1 LDPAGFAAVGTHYR
15 TGRGNT
21 VTSVKWVGNAA
32 GISATS
38 YDLNVLFSGFSGDS
52 SFYSVECGT
61 GTTWTHNASIA
72 SVTDP
77 GVASTTVGIST
88 EELYVPTSG
97 TFSSTP
103 AASANV
109 LTIIGSSTTGNVVQF
124 STTAAGG
131 TLIMTSAG
139 RVGIG
144 TTTPG
149 TLLHVNG
156 TITAPTA
163 NIQGYNAQWT
173 WSGGGTISLSSNVT
187 SGYNLLWS
195 ARFIGIPLSRQ
206 SGYNTVGYVDVS
218 CPTSGTIAYYAGTV
232 TTVSCSASGINIPAD
247 WTGLYYRVTP
257 GQAAASDPAKF
268 ALVQYQSSLW
278 TPTSDWI
285 LLGTLNYDY
294 SYFKCIPAQVNIP
307 AGYSYNVVNDTKS
320 RVNAGSVAIGGTA
333 TLNTIS
339 VFTDWQNYTGSFVSG
354 GGNLSISHY
363 SYMRLGNTVYYSLRI
378 GAGSGG
384 GSSTT
389 DVQLSLPIAANVF
402 ESSFACASGSGYFR
416 ASGTAASRT
425 TLTALIPTSG
435 AYIFFVRSGGGTV
448 VGTDMTTTNG
458 EIAAQGFYR
467 I

>member
-1 LDPAGFAAVGTHYR
+1 VTATGIQTIAGLAGL
-15 TGRGNT
+15 
-21 VTSVKWVGNAA
+21 TS
-32 GISATS
+32 
-38 YDLNVLFSGFSGDS
+38 LNV
-52 SFYSVECGT
+52 
-61 GTTWTHNASIA
+61 
-72 SVTDP
+72 
-77 GVASTTVGIST
+77 
-88 EELYVPTSG
+88 
-97 TFSSTP
+97 
-103 AASANV
+103 
-109 LTIIGSSTTGNVVQF
+109 TGNVYA
-124 STTAAGG
+124 SNA
-131 TLIMTSAG
+131 L
-139 RVGIG
+139 
-144 TTTPG
+144 TTTNVFTTNLFATG
-149 TLLHVNG
+149 SIN
-156 TITAPTA
+156 APTA
-163 NIQGYNAQWT
+163 NIQGYNAQLT
-173 WSGGGTISLSSNVT
+173 WSGGGTISLST
-187 SGYNLLWS
+187 AASGYNLLWS

-206 SGYNTVGYVDVS
+206 SGYNTVGYVDIS

-232 TTVSCSASGINIPAD
+232 TTVSCSASGINIPND
-247 WTGLYYRVTP
+247 WVGLYYRVTP
-257 GQAAASDPAKF
+257 GQAAASDAAKF
-268 ALVQYQSSLW
+268 ALVQYTSSLW

-285 LLGTLNYDY
+285 LLGILNLDY
-294 SYFKCIPAQVNIP
+294 TPVYFKCIPAQVNIP
-307 AGYSYNVVNDTKS
+307 VGYSYNVVNDTKS

-339 VFTDWQNYTGSFVSG
+339 VFTDWQSYTASFVSG

-448 VGTDMTTTNG
+448 AGTDMTTTNG

-467 I
+467 V